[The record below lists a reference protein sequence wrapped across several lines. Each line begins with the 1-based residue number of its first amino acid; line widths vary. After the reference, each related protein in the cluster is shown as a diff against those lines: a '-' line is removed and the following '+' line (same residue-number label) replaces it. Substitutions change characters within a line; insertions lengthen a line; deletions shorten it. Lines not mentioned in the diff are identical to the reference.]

1 MQPSK
6 EAQDHAKSKVEA
18 YHIAAWES
26 GVLEAKVR
34 ARQSAILRCAM
45 TAQGQSRHSGRVLII
60 SGLPRQADFSEPVRT
75 SQKPTGDIPAKKMF
89 LRM

>member
-26 GVLEAKVR
+26 GVLEAQDVER
-34 ARQSAILRCAM
+34 GNLSRSCSLHAAI
-45 TAQGQSRHSGRVLII
+45 
-60 SGLPRQADFSEPVRT
+60 EP
-75 SQKPTGDIPAKKMF
+75 
-89 LRM
+89 